1 MLSLYS
7 VLSIF
12 LYASYAYL
20 YFWSVNISPVKPLHW
35 YIISII
41 GGVLLVA
48 THRACWF
55 PHPRVARLLVW
66 AVVFVAVVAASYFF
80 SSQQE
85 AALQVVIN
93 YYESAA
99 LLVTMVLLF
108 QPEEVARR
116 AVAALFLVV
125 IFAIGMNF
133 VDFFSSE
140 TMAFSKVAGRAAG
153 FYVNPTISGKFLVF
167 GMVLSQSVLP
177 RMFRF
182 PFCLSVG
189 IGVLLTFSRASIL
202 LWGIAILALS
212 WSEAFV
218 LPRLRSLAIV
228 SCLLF
233 ALGSSLVGGLW
244 VGAFEIIG
252 VGDRLNENT
261 ASRIGKGFIEQE
273 DRSSQDRVLVAKAG
287 LRLFLAA
294 PVFGHGVGATR
305 VWDSRVS
312 THNMYLLLGAEQGIV
327 GILLIIWL
335 LWVLWRQGSVEG
347 RIVAILYF
355 VSGFFTHNNLEQPA
369 MQVVLALA
377 IVGVTGLESDRT
389 TKKASGRQSPPLTT
403 RVPG

>member
-7 VLSIF
+7 VLSVLI
-12 LYASYAYL
+12 YASYAYL
-20 YFWSVNISPVKPLHW
+20 YFWAVNIIPVKPLHW

-41 GGVLLVA
+41 GGVLLFA
-48 THRACWF
+48 TNRACWF
-55 PHPRVARLLVW
+55 PRPHVARMLVW
-66 AVVFVAVVAASYFF
+66 AVVFVAAVTASYLF

-85 AALQVVIN
+85 VPLQVVIN

-116 AVAALFLVV
+116 AVAALFIVV
-125 IFAIGMNF
+125 IFSIVMNF
-133 VDFFSSE
+133 VDFFSSG
-140 TMAFSKVAGRAAG
+140 TLAFSKVAGRAAG
-153 FYVNPTISGKFLVF
+153 FYVNPNISGKFLVF

-189 IGVLLTFSRASIL
+189 IGVLLTFSRSSLL
-202 LWGIAILALS
+202 LWGIAVLALS

-233 ALGSSLVGGLW
+233 ALGASLVGGLW
-244 VGAFEIIG
+244 VGAFEKSG

-261 ASRIGKGFIEQE
+261 ASRIGGSFIEQE
-273 DRSSQDRVLVAKAG
+273 DRSSQDRMLVAKEG
-287 LRLFLAA
+287 LRLFLEA
-294 PVFGHGVGATR
+294 PAFGHGVGATQE
-305 VWDSRVS
+305 WDTRVS

-327 GILLIIWL
+327 GVLLIIWL

-355 VSGFFTHNNLEQPA
+355 GYGFFTHANLEQPA

-377 IVGVTGLESDRT
+377 IVGVTKPENDRT
-389 TKKASGRQSPPLTT
+389 TKKTSGTQSPLTA
-403 RVPG
+403 RAPG